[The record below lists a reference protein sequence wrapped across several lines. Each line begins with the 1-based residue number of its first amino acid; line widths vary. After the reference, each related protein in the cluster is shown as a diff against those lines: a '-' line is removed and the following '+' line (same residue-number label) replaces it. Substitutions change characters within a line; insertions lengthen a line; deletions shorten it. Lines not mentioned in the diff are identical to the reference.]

1 MFNIR
6 RAKQRKQELLDMI
19 KALEEQTAE
28 LKKLFDEMN
37 QSKVSILQQQEEEP
51 IPMKQ
56 IIDEW
61 FNGVDDGGGQ

>member
-1 MFNIR
+1 MFDIFK
-6 RAKQRKQELLDMI
+6 AKKKRQELLDKI

-28 LKKLFDEMN
+28 LKKLLGEMN

-61 FNGVDDGGGQ
+61 FNGADDGGGQ